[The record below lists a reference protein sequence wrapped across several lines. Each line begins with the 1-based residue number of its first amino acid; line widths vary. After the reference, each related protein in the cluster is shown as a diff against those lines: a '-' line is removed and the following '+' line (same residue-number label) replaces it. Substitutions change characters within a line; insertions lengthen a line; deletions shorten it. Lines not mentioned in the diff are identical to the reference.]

1 MTRSESRE
9 LAFAIGFER
18 IITKESVDKIIEGA
32 MEIREE
38 KISDFARQLALG
50 VESNETEIDEL
61 IDKNSR
67 YWRVDRISKP
77 ALSVL
82 RLALYEMIYENDI
95 PHSVSIN
102 EAVELTK
109 KYGDTDDFKFV
120 NGVLSA
126 ANKRME
132 SKDE

>member
-9 LAFAIGFER
+9 LAFAIGFAR
-18 IITKESVDKIIEGA
+18 IITKESVDNIIEGA

-38 KISDFARQLALG
+38 KISDFAKKLALG
-50 VESNETEIDEL
+50 VEANEAEIDEI

-109 KYGDTDDFKFV
+109 KYGDTDDYKFV

-126 ANKRME
+126 ANRRME
-132 SKDE
+132 NKDE